1 MRGNDQAAQLA
12 ASILRFRQF
21 RAKILTSKIF
31 GEPAWE
37 LLLEV
42 FVADANGEAITGRMV
57 AERHAV
63 SSTVISRWLRHLTIE
78 GLLIGDS
85 EGDVDDELTLSGIG
99 MEKTEAILLEARIL
113 KDAIAAMN
121 ELP

>member
-21 RAKILTSKIF
+21 RAKVLTSDMF

-42 FVADANGEAITGRMV
+42 FVADANGEAVTGRMV
-57 AERHAV
+57 AERRGV
-63 SSTVISRWLRHLTIE
+63 SPMVISKWLKHLTVQ
-78 GLLIGDS
+78 GLIVGDGD
-85 EGDVDDELTLSGIG
+85 GDVDDELALSGIG
-99 MEKTEAILLEARIL
+99 MEKTETVLLEARIL
-113 KDAIAAMN
+113 KDEFAQI
-121 ELP
+121 ETR